1 MQKGAN
7 QLVQLKLKS
16 LILDIIHNIEITD
29 SLILNNI
36 SEINDWAW
44 FRQLKYELKQNA
56 NILMCNTT
64 YIQILEIFIKFN
76 QILTISNKT
85 SIFIQNFILF
95 LKLST
100 IILTKIIVYI
110 KLINYL
116 NIINLSIK

>member
-29 SLILNNI
+29 SLIQNNI